1 MAETELAAVP
11 QPRIPQLFY
20 RLEVPATA
28 KDPGG
33 VFVPGF
39 DAETQAH
46 VAFVSLEYEDL
57 NEGMDTCTLV
67 FEDPNRVLANHPLLK
82 MLSTVVTFS
91 FGYAQGFGE
100 TVNGG
105 LQRTMS
111 HPRVMQLIRVEQNYP
126 QSGKIITTLR
136 FVSPGSAKYAYLR
149 RNATYF
155 HRDVSKRG
163 VEKVKAEDVARQI
176 AKIHGLTPVIEPTKV
191 ETGSAK
197 TEWKQTNQTD
207 FEFLR
212 QIGLPL
218 RAAGGREGAYQV
230 MVRDN
235 SLIFGPITVDED
247 VLIKFTYKGPNSP
260 ILNFRPKLPADL
272 MKGAAWIA
280 GYAGLDPHTGKLS
293 PGSRDEID
301 NITNQTDEGQ
311 DLMGVGQIRGDT
323 GEKGVTL
330 ENAGAA
336 PRLPRTHDP
345 EAARRRTNLEA
356 IATVIRGNI
365 DRERTDQ
372 LALGT
377 PPDEIEAI
385 LQPLFDS
392 LAVNQ
397 ANIDALGLGDN
408 SAITDFSPDAES
420 NRNQAENFHR
430 QSMMNAL
437 TADLEIFGW
446 PAIGAGVAISVAN
459 VAEMFRGKW
468 WVKKVI
474 HRIDRTIG
482 YVTKMDM
489 QKNALGIAN
498 PTAGSQTPKRT
509 PDRDTETVRV
519 YDVDTGQEVIQ
530 RRAASTVS
538 DMNRQTQR
546 IGPSQNQ
553 GQRLINLQSLQTLH
567 SATPPDATRV
577 NIPTL
582 IDADQAISLIAS
594 NRLRK
599 ALGG

>member
-1 MAETELAAVP
+1 
-11 QPRIPQLFY
+11 
-20 RLEVPATA
+20 
-28 KDPGG
+28 
-33 VFVPGF
+33 
-39 DAETQAH
+39 
-46 VAFVSLEYEDL
+46 
-57 NEGMDTCTLV
+57 
-67 FEDPNRVLANHPLLK
+67 
-82 MLSTVVTFS
+82 MLSTIITFS

-100 TVNGG
+100 TVGAG

-111 HPRVMQLIRVEQNYP
+111 HPRVMLLIRVEQNYP

-136 FVSPGSAKYAYLR
+136 FISPGAAKYAYLR

-155 HRDVSKRG
+155 HPDVSKRG

-176 AKIHGLTPVIEPTKV
+176 ARIHGLNHVIEPTKV
-191 ETGSAK
+191 ATGSAK
-197 TEWKQTNQTD
+197 VEWKQTNQTD

-218 RAAGGREGAYQV
+218 RAADGREGAYQA
-230 MVRDN
+230 MVRDGN
-235 SLIFGPITVDED
+235 LQFGPITVDED
-247 VLIKFTYKGPNSP
+247 VLQIFTYKGPNSP

-272 MKGAAWIA
+272 LKGAAWIA
-280 GYAGLDPHTGKLS
+280 GYAGLDPHTGRLS

-301 NITNQTDEGQ
+301 TLTSQTDEGQ

-323 GEKGVTL
+323 GERGITA

-336 PRLPRTHDP
+336 SKLPRTHDP
-345 EAARRRTNLEA
+345 EAERRRTNLEG

-365 DRERTDQ
+365 DRKRTD
-372 LALGT
+372 LIALGT
-377 PPDEIEAI
+377 PPDEIEAE
-385 LQPLFDS
+385 LTPEYDS

-446 PAIGAGVAISVAN
+446 PAIGAGTAIAVAN

-474 HRIDRTIG
+474 HRIDRTVG

-498 PTAGSQTPKRT
+498 PTAGSQTSKRT
-509 PDRDTETVRV
+509 PDRDTQTVSV
-519 YDVDTGQEVIQ
+519 IDLDTGKTTVE

-538 DMNRQTQR
+538 NMNRQTER
-546 IGPSQNQ
+546 TDPTQNR
-553 GQRLINLQSLQTLH
+553 GQQTISLQSNQTLH
-567 SATPPDATRV
+567 SSNPP
-577 NIPTL
+577 NIRFPKTL
-582 IDADQAISLIAS
+582 TTIDADQVNSTAVLNSLV
-594 NRLRK
+594 K